1 MIKIKKQRFNGSD
14 VMSEVG
20 EYYYIFRHLLNT
32 TNYLVSIVDDEG
44 NIRNTGNIF
53 TKTEMDVKIT
63 VPNNSIGTWE
73 VSVYYEDNS
82 QQDLTKKRLFEQDLI
97 PLNDIP
103 NYLDY
108 NVAVGRP
115 SSSTVNMKLADLK
128 SFCQSTLDSSMYLLR
143 GNNLSDLLSVS
154 DARQNLNVYDK
165 QYVDAYLENFI
176 PRTGFISSVSPFT
189 PSGMT
194 WNAPVV
200 STVKNANGV
209 NVYVDVKLIN
219 GEGDAAQG
227 INLGYL
233 DVMPIAG
240 AAGATLT
247 ATVTSAVMFTWF
259 VTSNVV
265 TTDQN
270 YTNGQIKAVVSNIS
284 GGGLRFTFYVYVQR
298 PSGQSNVANCQASI
312 FIPIQIS

>member
-14 VMSEVG
+14 VMSETG

-32 TNYLVSIVDDEG
+32 TNYLVSIVDNEG

-53 TKTEMDVKIT
+53 TKTETEVKIT
-63 VPNNSIGTWE
+63 VPNDSIGTWE

-82 QQDLTKKRLFEQDLI
+82 QQDLTKKRLFEQDII

-108 NVAVGRP
+108 NVAAGRP
-115 SSSTVNMKLADLK
+115 YSSAVNMKLADLK
-128 SFCQSTLDSSMYLLR
+128 SFCQNSLDSSIYLLR
-143 GNNLSDLLSVS
+143 GNNLSDLRSVS

-176 PRTGFISSVSPFT
+176 PRSGFISSVSPFT
-189 PSGMT
+189 PSGST
-194 WNAPVV
+194 HNAPVV
-200 STVKNANGV
+200 STVKNANGI
-209 NVYVDVKLIN
+209 NAYVDVNLIN
-219 GEGDAAQG
+219 GEGDTTQG

-240 AAGATLT
+240 ATLA
-247 ATVTSAVMFTWF
+247 ATVTSAVMFTYF
-259 VTSNVV
+259 VTVNVY
-265 TTDQN
+265 TTGQN
-270 YTNGQIKAVVSNIS
+270 YTNGQIKAIASGIS
-284 GGGLRFTFYVYVQR
+284 GGGLRFTFYAYVQR
-298 PSGQSNVANCQASI
+298 PSGQTNEANCQASI
-312 FIPIQIS
+312 FIPIQIN

>member
-14 VMSEVG
+14 VMSEEG

-32 TNYLVSIVDDEG
+32 TNYLVSIVDDES

-53 TKTEMDVKIT
+53 TKTEIDVKIT
-63 VPNNSIGTWE
+63 VPNDSIGTWE

-97 PLNDIP
+97 PLDDIP

-128 SFCQSTLDSSMYLLR
+128 SFCQSSLDSSIYLLR
-143 GNNLSDLLSVS
+143 RNNLSDLLSVS
-154 DARQNLNVYDK
+154 NARQNLNVYDK
-165 QYVDAYLENFI
+165 EYVDAYLENFI
-176 PRTGFISSVSPFT
+176 PRSGFISSVSPFT
-189 PSGMT
+189 PSGST
-194 WNAPVV
+194 HNAPVV
-200 STVKNANGV
+200 STVKNANGI
-209 NVYVDVKLIN
+209 NAYVDVKLIN
-219 GEGDAAQG
+219 GEGDTTQG

-240 AAGATLT
+240 ATLAAT
-247 ATVTSAVMFTWF
+247 ATSAVMFTYF
-259 VTSNVV
+259 VTANVL
-265 TTDQN
+265 TSGQN
-270 YTNGQIKAVVSNIS
+270 YTNGQIKAIVSGIS
-284 GGGLRFTFYVYVQR
+284 GGGLRFTFYAYVQR
-298 PSGQSNVANCQASI
+298 PSGQTNTANCQASI
-312 FIPIQIS
+312 FIPIQIN

>member
-14 VMSEVG
+14 VMSETG

-32 TNYLVSIVDDEG
+32 TNYLVSIVDNEG

-53 TKTEMDVKIT
+53 TKTETDVKIT
-63 VPNNSIGTWE
+63 VPNDSIGTWE

-82 QQDLTKKRLFEQDLI
+82 QQDLTKKRLFEQDII
-97 PLNDIP
+97 PRNDIP

-115 SSSTVNMKLADLK
+115 YSSAVNVKLADLK
-128 SFCQSTLDSSMYLLR
+128 SFCQSSLDSSIYLLR
-143 GNNLSDLLSVS
+143 GNNLSDLRSVS
-154 DARQNLNVYDK
+154 DARQNLNIYDK

-176 PRTGFISSVSPFT
+176 PRSGFISSVSPFT
-189 PSGMT
+189 PSGST
-194 WNAPVV
+194 HNTPVV
-200 STVKNANGV
+200 STVKNANGI
-209 NVYVDVKLIN
+209 NAYVDVKLIN
-219 GEGDAAQG
+219 GEGDTTQG

-240 AAGATLT
+240 ATLA

-259 VTSNVV
+259 GGANGV
-265 TTDQN
+265 TTREN
-270 YTNGQIKAVVSNIS
+270 YTNGQIKVTVANTSEV
-284 GGGLRFTFYVYVQR
+284 GLRFTFYAYVQR
-298 PSGQSNVANCQASI
+298 PSGQANTANCQASI
-312 FIPIQIS
+312 FIPIQIN

>member
-32 TNYLVSIVDDEG
+32 TNYLVSIVDNEG

-63 VPNNSIGTWE
+63 VPNDSIGTWE

-108 NVAVGRP
+108 NVAMGRP

-128 SFCQSTLDSSMYLLR
+128 SFCQSALDSSIYLSKDR
-143 GNNLSDLLSVS
+143 NLGDLQSPQE
-154 DARQNLNVYDK
+154 ARQNLNVYDK
-165 QYVDAYLENFI
+165 QYVDAYLGTFI
-176 PRTGFISSVSPFT
+176 PRSGFISSISPFT
-189 PSGMT
+189 PEGST
-194 WNAPVV
+194 WLAPVV
-200 STVKNANGV
+200 STVKNANGI
-209 NVYVDVKLIN
+209 NVYVEANLIN
-219 GEGDAAQG
+219 GEGDTTQG

-233 DVMPIAG
+233 DVMPTT
-240 AAGATLT
+240 GATLA

-259 VTSNVV
+259 EGASGV
-265 TTDQN
+265 TTREN
-270 YTNGQIKAVVSNIS
+270 YTNGQIKATVSNIPE
-284 GGGLRFTFYVYVQR
+284 GGLRFTFYAYVQR
-298 PSGQSNVANCQASI
+298 PSGQTNTANCQASI
-312 FIPIQIS
+312 FIPIQIN

>member
-14 VMSEVG
+14 VMREVG

-32 TNYLVSIVDDEG
+32 TNYLVSIVDNEG

-63 VPNNSIGTWE
+63 VPNDSIGTWE
-73 VSVYYEDNS
+73 VSIYYEDNS

-97 PLNDIP
+97 PLDDIP

-115 SSSTVNMKLADLK
+115 SSSMVNMKLSDLK
-128 SFCQSTLDSSMYLLR
+128 SFCQRAMDSSIYLLKDR
-143 GNNLSDLLSVS
+143 NLGDLQSTQE
-154 DARQNLNVYDK
+154 ARQSLSVYDK
-165 QYVDAYLENFI
+165 EYVDAYLENFI
-176 PRTGFISSVSPFT
+176 PRSGFISSVSSFT
-189 PSGMT
+189 PEGST
-194 WNAPVV
+194 WITPVV
-200 STVKNANGV
+200 STVKNANGI
-209 NVYVDVKLIN
+209 NVYVEANLIN
-219 GEGDAAQG
+219 GEGDTTQG

-240 AAGATLT
+240 ATLA

-259 VTSNVV
+259 KGANGV
-265 TTDQN
+265 TTREN
-270 YTNGQIKAVVSNIS
+270 YTNGQIKAIVSGIS
-284 GGGLRFTFYVYVQR
+284 GGGLRFTFYAYVQR
-298 PSGQSNVANCQASI
+298 PVGQATVANCQASI
-312 FIPIQIS
+312 FIPIQIN

>member
-14 VMSEVG
+14 VMREAG

-32 TNYLVSIVDDEG
+32 TNYLVSIVDNEG

-63 VPNNSIGTWE
+63 VPNDSIGTWE

-115 SSSTVNMKLADLK
+115 LSSTVNMKLADLK
-128 SFCQSTLDSSMYLLR
+128 SFCQSTLDSSIYLLR
-143 GNNLSDLLSVS
+143 RNNLSDLLSVS

-176 PRTGFISSVSPFT
+176 PRSGFISSVSPFT

-194 WNAPVV
+194 QNAPIV

-209 NVYVDVKLIN
+209 NVYVDAKLN
-219 GEGDAAQG
+219 RGEGDTVYG

-233 DVMPIAG
+233 DVVPIG
-240 AAGATLT
+240 GATLA
-247 ATVTSAVMFTWF
+247 ATVTSAVMFTYF
-259 VTSNVV
+259 VTTNVL
-265 TTDQN
+265 TSSGN
-270 YTNGQIKAVVSNIS
+270 YTNGQIKATVSGIS
-284 GGGLRFTFYVYVQR
+284 GGGLRFTFYAYVQR
-298 PSGQSNVANCQASI
+298 PSGQTNTANCQASI
-312 FIPIQIS
+312 FIPIQIN

>member
-32 TNYLVSIVDDEG
+32 TNYLVSIVDNEG

-53 TKTEMDVKIT
+53 TKTETDVKIT
-63 VPNNSIGTWE
+63 VPNDSIGTWE

-82 QQDLTKKRLFEQDLI
+82 QQDLTKKRLFEQDII

-108 NVAVGRP
+108 NVAAGRP
-115 SSSTVNMKLADLK
+115 YSSAVNMKLADLK
-128 SFCQSTLDSSMYLLR
+128 SFCQSSLDSSIYLLR
-143 GNNLSDLLSVS
+143 GNNLSDLRSVS

-176 PRTGFISSVSPFT
+176 PRSGFISSVSPFT
-189 PSGMT
+189 PEGST
-194 WNAPVV
+194 HNAPVV
-200 STVKNANGV
+200 STVKNANGI
-209 NVYVDVKLIN
+209 NAYVDVKLIN
-219 GEGDAAQG
+219 GEGDTTQG

-240 AAGATLT
+240 ATLA
-247 ATVTSAVMFTWF
+247 ATVTSAVMFTYF
-259 VTSNVV
+259 TTINVL
-265 TTDQN
+265 TTNQI
-270 YTNGQIKAVVSNIS
+270 YTNGQMKVTVSGIS
-284 GGGLRFTFYVYVQR
+284 GGGLRFTFYAYVQR
-298 PSGQSNVANCQASI
+298 PSGQANTANCQASI
-312 FIPIQIS
+312 FIPIQIN

>member
-14 VMSEVG
+14 VMREVG

-32 TNYLVSIVDDEG
+32 TNYLVSIVDNEG

-63 VPNNSIGTWE
+63 VPNDSIGTWE

-108 NVAVGRP
+108 NVAMGRP
-115 SSSTVNMKLADLK
+115 LSPTVNMKLADLK
-128 SFCQSTLDSSMYLLR
+128 SFCQSTLDSSIYLLR

-154 DARQNLNVYDK
+154 NARQNLNVYDK

-176 PRTGFISSVSPFT
+176 PRSGFISSVSPFT
-189 PSGMT
+189 PSGST
-194 WNAPVV
+194 WNTPVV
-200 STVKNANGV
+200 STVKNANGI
-209 NVYVDVKLIN
+209 NAYVDMKLIN
-219 GEGDAAQG
+219 GEGDTTQG

-233 DVMPIAG
+233 DVMPT
-240 AAGATLT
+240 AGATLA
-247 ATVTSAVMFTWF
+247 ATVTSAVMFTYF
-259 VTSNVV
+259 VTANVL
-265 TTDQN
+265 TTGQN
-270 YTNGQIKAVVSNIS
+270 YTNGQIKAIVSGIS
-284 GGGLRFTFYVYVQR
+284 GGGLRFTFYAYVQR
-298 PSGQSNVANCQASI
+298 PSGQTNTANCQASI
-312 FIPIQIS
+312 FIPIQIN

>member
-14 VMSEVG
+14 VISEVG

-32 TNYLVSIVDDEG
+32 TNYLVSIVDNEG

-128 SFCQSTLDSSMYLLR
+128 SFCQSALDSSIYLLKGR
-143 GNNLSDLLSVS
+143 NLGDLQSPQE
-154 DARQNLNVYDK
+154 ARQNLNVYGK
-165 QYVDAYLENFI
+165 EYVDAYIENFI
-176 PRTGFISSVSPFT
+176 PRSGFISSISPFAT
-189 PSGMT
+189 EGLT
-194 WNAPVV
+194 QNTPVV
-200 STVKNANGV
+200 STVKNTNGI
-209 NVYVDVKLIN
+209 NVYLDVKLIN
-219 GEGDAAQG
+219 GEGDTTQG
-227 INLGYL
+227 INLGCL

-240 AAGATLT
+240 ATLA

-259 VTSNVV
+259 TTTNVLTSN
-265 TTDQN
+265 QI
-270 YTNGQIKAVVSNIS
+270 YTNGQIKAIASGIS
-284 GGGLRFTFYVYVQR
+284 GGGLRFTFYAYVQR
-298 PSGQSNVANCQASI
+298 PSGQTTVANCQSSI

>member
-1 MIKIKKQRFNGSD
+1 MIKIKKQHFNGSD
-14 VMSEVG
+14 VMSEAG

-32 TNYLVSIVDDEG
+32 TNYLVSIVDDES

-53 TKTEMDVKIT
+53 TKTETDVKIT
-63 VPNNSIGTWE
+63 VPNDSIGTWE

-115 SSSTVNMKLADLK
+115 YSSAVNMKLADLK
-128 SFCQSTLDSSMYLLR
+128 SFCQSALDSSIYLLR

-176 PRTGFISSVSPFT
+176 PRSGFISSVSPFT
-189 PSGMT
+189 PEGST
-194 WNAPVV
+194 HNAPVV
-200 STVKNANGV
+200 STVKNANGI
-209 NVYVDVKLIN
+209 NAYVDVKLIN
-219 GEGDAAQG
+219 GEGDTTQG

-233 DVMPIAG
+233 DVMPTT
-240 AAGATLT
+240 GATLA
-247 ATVTSAVMFTWF
+247 ATVTSAVMFTYF
-259 VTSNVV
+259 VTTNVL
-265 TTDQN
+265 TSSGN
-270 YTNGQIKAVVSNIS
+270 YTNGQIKAIVSGIS
-284 GGGLRFTFYVYVQR
+284 GGGLRFTFYAYVQR
-298 PSGQSNVANCQASI
+298 PSGQANTANCQASI
-312 FIPIQIS
+312 FIPIQIN

>member
-32 TNYLVSIVDDEG
+32 TNYLVSIVDNEG

-53 TKTEMDVKIT
+53 TKTETDIKIT
-63 VPNNSIGTWE
+63 VPNDSIGTWE

-82 QQDLTKKRLFEQDLI
+82 QQDLTKKRLFEQDII

-108 NVAVGRP
+108 NVAAGRP
-115 SSSTVNMKLADLK
+115 YSSAVNMKLSDLK
-128 SFCQSTLDSSMYLLR
+128 AFCQRALDSSIYLLR
-143 GNNLSDLLSVS
+143 RNNLSDLRSVS

-176 PRTGFISSVSPFT
+176 PRSGFISSVSPFT
-189 PSGMT
+189 PSGST
-194 WNAPVV
+194 QNAPVV
-200 STVKNANGV
+200 STVKNANGI
-209 NVYVDVKLIN
+209 NAYVDVNLIN
-219 GEGDAAQG
+219 GEGDTTQG
-227 INLGYL
+227 INLGCL

-240 AAGATLT
+240 ATLA

-259 VTSNVV
+259 VTTNVL
-265 TTDQN
+265 TTNQN
-270 YTNGQIKAVVSNIS
+270 YTNGQMKVAVSGIS
-284 GGGLRFTFYVYVQR
+284 GGGLRFTFYAYVQR
-298 PSGQSNVANCQASI
+298 PVGQTTVANCQASI
-312 FIPIQIS
+312 FIPIQIN

>member
-14 VMSEVG
+14 VMREVG

-32 TNYLVSIVDDEG
+32 TNYLVSIVDNEG

-194 WNAPVV
+194 GNAPVV

-209 NVYVDVKLIN
+209 NAYVDVKLIN

-233 DVMPIAG
+233 DVMPI
-240 AAGATLT
+240 AGATLT

>member
-14 VMSEVG
+14 VMSEAG

-32 TNYLVSIVDDEG
+32 TNYLVSIVDDES

-53 TKTEMDVKIT
+53 TKTETDVKIT

-97 PLNDIP
+97 PLDDIP

-128 SFCQSTLDSSMYLLR
+128 SFCQNSLDSSIYLLKSR
-143 GNNLSDLLSVS
+143 NLDDLPPDQRSA
-154 DARQNLNVYDK
+154 ARQNLNVYGK
-165 QYVDAYLENFI
+165 EYVDAYLENFI
-176 PRTGFISSVSPFT
+176 PRSGFISSVSSFT
-189 PSGMT
+189 PEGST
-194 WNAPVV
+194 WNTPVV
-200 STVKNANGV
+200 STVRCANGI
-209 NVYVDVKLIN
+209 NVYLEAKLIN
-219 GEGDAAQG
+219 GEGDTTQG

-233 DVMPIAG
+233 DVMPTT
-240 AAGATLT
+240 GATLA
-247 ATVTSAVMFTWF
+247 ATVTSAVMFTYF
-259 VTSNVV
+259 VTANVL
-265 TTDQN
+265 TSGGN
-270 YTNGQIKAVVSNIS
+270 YTNGQIKAIVSGIS
-284 GGGLRFTFYVYVQR
+284 GGGLRFTFYAYVQR
-298 PSGQSNVANCQASI
+298 PSGQTNTANCQASI
-312 FIPIQIS
+312 FIPIQIN

>member
-14 VMSEVG
+14 VMSETG

-32 TNYLVSIVDDEG
+32 TNYLVSIVDNEG

-53 TKTEMDVKIT
+53 TKTETDVKIT
-63 VPNNSIGTWE
+63 VPNDSIGTWE

-82 QQDLTKKRLFEQDLI
+82 TQDLTKKRLFEQDII

-108 NVAVGRP
+108 NVAAGRP
-115 SSSTVNMKLADLK
+115 YFSAVNMKLADLK
-128 SFCQSTLDSSMYLLR
+128 SFCQSSLDSSIYLLR
-143 GNNLSDLLSVS
+143 GNNLSDLRSVS

-176 PRTGFISSVSPFT
+176 PRSGFISSVSPFT
-189 PSGMT
+189 PEGST
-194 WNAPVV
+194 HNAPVV
-200 STVKNANGV
+200 STVKNANGI
-209 NVYVDVKLIN
+209 NAYVDVKLIN
-219 GEGDAAQG
+219 GEGDTTQG

-240 AAGATLT
+240 ATLA
-247 ATVTSAVMFTWF
+247 ATVTSAVMFTYF
-259 VTSNVV
+259 TTINVL
-265 TTDQN
+265 TTNQI
-270 YTNGQIKAVVSNIS
+270 YTNGQIKATVSNIPE
-284 GGGLRFTFYVYVQR
+284 GGLRFTFYAYVQR
-298 PSGQSNVANCQASI
+298 PSGQANTANCQASI
-312 FIPIQIS
+312 FIPIQIN

>member
-14 VMSEVG
+14 VMSEAG

-32 TNYLVSIVDDEG
+32 TNYLVSIVDDES

-97 PLNDIP
+97 PLNDIS

-108 NVAVGRP
+108 NVAVGGP

-128 SFCQSTLDSSMYLLR
+128 SFCQSALDSSIYLLR
-143 GNNLSDLLSVS
+143 RNNLSDLLSVS

-165 QYVDAYLENFI
+165 EYVDAYLENFI
-176 PRTGFISSVSPFT
+176 PRSGFISSVSPFT
-189 PSGMT
+189 PSGST
-194 WNAPVV
+194 QNVPVV
-200 STVKNANGV
+200 STVKNANGI
-209 NVYVDVKLIN
+209 NAYVDVKLIN
-219 GEGDAAQG
+219 GEGDTTQG

-240 AAGATLT
+240 ATLA
-247 ATVTSAVMFTWF
+247 ATVTSAVMFTYF
-259 VTSNVV
+259 VTANVL
-265 TTDQN
+265 TTSQN
-270 YTNGQIKAVVSNIS
+270 YTNGQIKAIVSGIS
-284 GGGLRFTFYVYVQR
+284 GGGLRFTFYAYVQR
-298 PSGQSNVANCQASI
+298 PSGQTNTANCQASI

>member
-14 VMSEVG
+14 VMRETG

-32 TNYLVSIVDDEG
+32 TNYLVSIVDNEG

-53 TKTEMDVKIT
+53 TKTETDVKIT
-63 VPNNSIGTWE
+63 VPNDSIGTWE

-82 QQDLTKKRLFEQDLI
+82 QQDLTKKRLFEQDII

-108 NVAVGRP
+108 NVAVGGP
-115 SSSTVNMKLADLK
+115 YSSAVNMKLADLK
-128 SFCQSTLDSSMYLLR
+128 SFCQNSLDSSIYLLR

-176 PRTGFISSVSPFT
+176 PRSGFISSVSPFT
-189 PSGMT
+189 PSGST
-194 WNAPVV
+194 HNAPVV
-200 STVKNANGV
+200 STVKNANGI
-209 NVYVDVKLIN
+209 NAYVDVKLIN
-219 GEGDAAQG
+219 GEGDTTQG

-240 AAGATLT
+240 ATLA
-247 ATVTSAVMFTWF
+247 ATVTSAVMFTYF
-259 VTSNVV
+259 TTTNVL
-265 TTDQN
+265 TTNQN
-270 YTNGQIKAVVSNIS
+270 YTNGQMKVTASGIS
-284 GGGLRFTFYVYVQR
+284 GGGLRFTFYAYVQR
-298 PSGQSNVANCQASI
+298 PSGQANTANCQASI
-312 FIPIQIS
+312 FIPIQIN

>member
-14 VMSEVG
+14 VMSEAG

-63 VPNNSIGTWE
+63 VPNYSIGTWE

-128 SFCQSTLDSSMYLLR
+128 SFCQSTQDSPIYLLK

-154 DARQNLNVYDK
+154 EARQNLNVYDK
-165 QYVDAYLENFI
+165 QYVNGYLSNFI
-176 PRTGFISSVSPFT
+176 PRSGFISSVSSFT
-189 PSGMT
+189 PEGST
-194 WNAPVV
+194 WNTPVV

-209 NVYVDVKLIN
+209 NVYVDVKLFN
-219 GEGDAAQG
+219 GEGDTTQG

-233 DVMPIAG
+233 DVMPIS
-240 AAGATLT
+240 GATLA

-284 GGGLRFTFYVYVQR
+284 GGGLRFTFYAYVQR

>member
-14 VMSEVG
+14 VMSEAG

-32 TNYLVSIVDDEG
+32 TNYLVSIVDNEG

-63 VPNNSIGTWE
+63 VPNDSIGTWE

-82 QQDLTKKRLFEQDLI
+82 QQDLTKKRLFEQDII
-97 PLNDIP
+97 PRNDIS

-128 SFCQSTLDSSMYLLR
+128 SFCQSTLDSSIYLLR
-143 GNNLSDLLSVS
+143 RNNLSDLLSVS
-154 DARQNLNVYDK
+154 NARQNLNVYDK

-176 PRTGFISSVSPFT
+176 PRSGFISSVSPFT
-189 PSGMT
+189 PSGST
-194 WNAPVV
+194 HNAPVV
-200 STVKNANGV
+200 STVKNANGI
-209 NVYVDVKLIN
+209 NVYVEANLIN
-219 GEGDAAQG
+219 GEGDTTQG

-233 DVMPIAG
+233 DVMPTT
-240 AAGATLT
+240 GATLA
-247 ATVTSAVMFTWF
+247 ATVTSAVMFTYF
-259 VTSNVV
+259 VTANVL
-265 TTDQN
+265 TSGQN
-270 YTNGQIKAVVSNIS
+270 YTNGQIKAIVSGIS
-284 GGGLRFTFYVYVQR
+284 GGGLRFTFYAYVQR
-298 PSGQSNVANCQASI
+298 PSGQTNTANCQASI
-312 FIPIQIS
+312 FIPIQIN

>member
-14 VMSEVG
+14 VMREVG

-32 TNYLVSIVDDEG
+32 TNYLVSIVDNEG

-63 VPNNSIGTWE
+63 VPNDSIGTWE

-97 PLNDIP
+97 PLDDIP

-108 NVAVGRP
+108 NVAVGKP
-115 SSSTVNMKLADLK
+115 SSSTVNMKLVDLK
-128 SFCQSTLDSSMYLLR
+128 SFCQSTLDSSIYLLK
-143 GNNLSDLLSVS
+143 GNNLSDLQSPQGTQE
-154 DARQNLNVYDK
+154 ARQNLNVYDK

-176 PRTGFISSVSPFT
+176 PRSGFISSISPFT
-189 PSGMT
+189 PEGST
-194 WNAPVV
+194 WLAPVV
-200 STVKNANGV
+200 STVKNANGI
-209 NVYVDVKLIN
+209 NVYVEANLIN
-219 GEGDAAQG
+219 GEGDTTQG

-240 AAGATLT
+240 ATLA
-247 ATVTSAVMFTWF
+247 ATVTSAVMFTYF
-259 VTSNVV
+259 VTANVL
-265 TTDQN
+265 TSSGN
-270 YTNGQIKAVVSNIS
+270 YTNGQIKATVSGIS
-284 GGGLRFTFYVYVQR
+284 GGGLRFTFYAYVQR
-298 PSGQSNVANCQASI
+298 PSGQTNTANCQASI
-312 FIPIQIS
+312 FIPIQIN

>member
-14 VMSEVG
+14 VMSEAG

-32 TNYLVSIVDDEG
+32 TNYLVSIVDNEG

-53 TKTEMDVKIT
+53 TKTETEVKIT

-115 SSSTVNMKLADLK
+115 YSSAVNMKLADLK
-128 SFCQSTLDSSMYLLR
+128 SFCQNSLDSSIYLLR

-176 PRTGFISSVSPFT
+176 PRSGFISSVSPFT
-189 PSGMT
+189 PSGST
-194 WNAPVV
+194 WNTPVV
-200 STVKNANGV
+200 STVKNANGI
-209 NVYVDVKLIN
+209 NAYVDVNLIN
-219 GEGDAAQG
+219 GEGDTTQG

-240 AAGATLT
+240 ATLA
-247 ATVTSAVMFTWF
+247 ATVTSAVMFTYF
-259 VTSNVV
+259 TTINVL
-265 TTDQN
+265 TTNQI
-270 YTNGQIKAVVSNIS
+270 YTNGQMKVTVSGIS
-284 GGGLRFTFYVYVQR
+284 GGGLRFTFYAYVQR
-298 PSGQSNVANCQASI
+298 PSGQANTANCQASI
-312 FIPIQIS
+312 FIPIQIN

>member
-14 VMSEVG
+14 VMREVG

-63 VPNNSIGTWE
+63 VPNDSIGTWE

-108 NVAVGRP
+108 NVAMGRP

-128 SFCQSTLDSSMYLLR
+128 SFCQSAMDSSIYLLKDR
-143 GNNLSDLLSVS
+143 NLGDLQSTQE
-154 DARQNLNVYDK
+154 ARQNLNVYDK

-176 PRTGFISSVSPFT
+176 PRSGFVSSISTFT
-189 PSGMT
+189 PEGST
-194 WNAPVV
+194 WLTPVV
-200 STVKNANGV
+200 STVKNANGI
-209 NVYVDVKLIN
+209 NVYLEANLIN
-219 GEGDAAQG
+219 GEGDTTQG

-240 AAGATLT
+240 ATLA

-259 VTSNVV
+259 TTTNVLTSN
-265 TTDQN
+265 QI
-270 YTNGQIKAVVSNIS
+270 YTNGQIKAIASGIS
-284 GGGLRFTFYVYVQR
+284 GGGLRFTFYAYVQR
-298 PSGQSNVANCQASI
+298 PVGQTTVANCQASI

>member
-14 VMSEVG
+14 VMSEAG

-32 TNYLVSIVDDEG
+32 TNYLVSIVDNEG

-63 VPNNSIGTWE
+63 VPNDSIGTWE

-128 SFCQSTLDSSMYLLR
+128 SFCQSTLDSSGQKWNHSHRFCLRLL
-143 GNNLSDLLSVS
+143 
-154 DARQNLNVYDK
+154 QC
-165 QYVDAYLENFI
+165 
-176 PRTGFISSVSPFT
+176 PISSGLPARPARSCGNFPAGC
-189 PSGMT
+189 P
-194 WNAPVV
+194 P
-200 STVKNANGV
+200 
-209 NVYVDVKLIN
+209 
-219 GEGDAAQG
+219 AADHQ
-227 INLGYL
+227 
-233 DVMPIAG
+233 
-240 AAGATLT
+240 
-247 ATVTSAVMFTWF
+247 AV
-259 VTSNVV
+259 
-265 TTDQN
+265 Q
-270 YTNGQIKAVVSNIS
+270 
-284 GGGLRFTFYVYVQR
+284 
-298 PSGQSNVANCQASI
+298 
-312 FIPIQIS
+312 

>member
-32 TNYLVSIVDDEG
+32 TNYLVSIVDNEG

-128 SFCQSTLDSSMYLLR
+128 SFCQSVLDSSTYLLKGR
-143 GNNLSDLLSVS
+143 NLGDLQSPQE
-154 DARQNLNVYDK
+154 ARQNLNVYGK
-165 QYVDAYLENFI
+165 EYVDAYIENFI
-176 PRTGFISSVSPFT
+176 PRSGFISSISPFAT
-189 PSGMT
+189 EGLT
-194 WNAPVV
+194 QNTPVV
-200 STVKNANGV
+200 STVKNTNGI
-209 NVYVDVKLIN
+209 NVYLDVKLIN
-219 GEGDAAQG
+219 GEGDTTQG

-240 AAGATLT
+240 ATLA

-259 VTSNVV
+259 VTTNVL
-265 TTDQN
+265 TTNQI
-270 YTNGQIKAVVSNIS
+270 YTNGQMRVTVSGIS
-284 GGGLRFTFYVYVQR
+284 GGGLRFTFYAYVQR
-298 PSGQSNVANCQASI
+298 PSGQTNTANCQASI
-312 FIPIQIS
+312 FIPIQIN

>member
-108 NVAVGRP
+108 NVAVGRH

-128 SFCQSTLDSSMYLLR
+128 SFCQSTLDSSIHLLR

-200 STVKNANGV
+200 STVNNTNGV
-209 NVYVDVKLIN
+209 NAYVDVKLIN

-247 ATVTSAVMFTWF
+247 ATVTSAVMITWF

-265 TTDQN
+265 TTGQN

>member
-32 TNYLVSIVDDEG
+32 TNYLVSIVDNEG

-108 NVAVGRP
+108 NVAMGRP

-128 SFCQSTLDSSMYLLR
+128 SFCQSALDSSIYLLK
-143 GNNLSDLLSVS
+143 GNNLSDLQSTQE
-154 DARQNLNVYDK
+154 ARQSLNVYDK
-165 QYVDAYLENFI
+165 QYVDAYIENFI
-176 PRTGFISSVSPFT
+176 PRSGFISSVSSFT
-189 PSGMT
+189 PEGST
-194 WNAPVV
+194 WNTPVV
-200 STVKNANGV
+200 STVRNTNGI

-219 GEGDAAQG
+219 GEGDTTQG

-240 AAGATLT
+240 ATLA
-247 ATVTSAVMFTWF
+247 ATVTSAVMFTYF
-259 VTSNVV
+259 TTSNVL
-265 TTDQN
+265 TSNQN
-270 YTNGQIKAVVSNIS
+270 YTNGQIKAIASGIS
-284 GGGLRFTFYVYVQR
+284 GGGLRFTFYAYVQR
-298 PSGQSNVANCQASI
+298 PSGQANTANCQASI
-312 FIPIQIS
+312 FIPIQIN

>member
-209 NVYVDVKLIN
+209 NAYVDVKLIN

-240 AAGATLT
+240 STLT
-247 ATVTSAVMFTWF
+247 ATVNSAVMFTWF

>member
-14 VMSEVG
+14 VMSETG

-32 TNYLVSIVDDEG
+32 TNYLVSIVDNEG

-53 TKTEMDVKIT
+53 TKTETDVKIT
-63 VPNNSIGTWE
+63 VPNDSIGTWE

-82 QQDLTKKRLFEQDLI
+82 QQDLTKKRLFEQDII

-115 SSSTVNMKLADLK
+115 YSSAVNMKLADLK
-128 SFCQSTLDSSMYLLR
+128 SFCQSSLDSSIYLLR

-176 PRTGFISSVSPFT
+176 PRSGFISSVSPFT
-189 PSGMT
+189 PSGST
-194 WNAPVV
+194 HNAPVV
-200 STVKNANGV
+200 STVKNANGI
-209 NVYVDVKLIN
+209 NAYVDVKLIN
-219 GEGDAAQG
+219 GEGDTTQG

-240 AAGATLT
+240 ATLA

-259 VTSNVV
+259 TTTNVL
-265 TTDQN
+265 TTNQI
-270 YTNGQIKAVVSNIS
+270 YTNGQIKATVSNIPE
-284 GGGLRFTFYVYVQR
+284 GGLRFTFYAYVQR
-298 PSGQSNVANCQASI
+298 PSGQANTANCQASI
-312 FIPIQIS
+312 FIPIQIN

>member
-14 VMSEVG
+14 VMSEAG

-32 TNYLVSIVDDEG
+32 TNYLVSIVDNEG

-63 VPNNSIGTWE
+63 VPNDSIGTWE

-97 PLNDIP
+97 PRNDIS

-128 SFCQSTLDSSMYLLR
+128 SFCQSTLDSSIYLLR
-143 GNNLSDLLSVS
+143 RNNLSDLLSVS
-154 DARQNLNVYDK
+154 NARQNLNVYDK

-176 PRTGFISSVSPFT
+176 PRSGFISSVSPFT
-189 PSGMT
+189 PSGST
-194 WNAPVV
+194 HNAPVV
-200 STVKNANGV
+200 STVKNANGI
-209 NVYVDVKLIN
+209 NAYVDVKLIN
-219 GEGDAAQG
+219 GEGDTTQG

-233 DVMPIAG
+233 DVMPTT
-240 AAGATLT
+240 GATLA
-247 ATVTSAVMFTWF
+247 ATVTSAVMFTYF
-259 VTSNVV
+259 VTANVL
-265 TTDQN
+265 TSGQN
-270 YTNGQIKAVVSNIS
+270 YTNGQIKAIVSGIS
-284 GGGLRFTFYVYVQR
+284 GGGLRFTFYAYVQR
-298 PSGQSNVANCQASI
+298 PSGQANTANCQASI
-312 FIPIQIS
+312 FIPIQIN

>member
-14 VMSEVG
+14 VMREEG

-63 VPNNSIGTWE
+63 VPNDSIGTWE

-97 PLNDIP
+97 PLSDIP

-128 SFCQSTLDSSMYLLR
+128 SFCQSALDSSIYLLR

-154 DARQNLNVYDK
+154 NARQNLNVYDK
-165 QYVDAYLENFI
+165 EYVDAYLENFI
-176 PRTGFISSVSPFT
+176 PRSGLVSSIESFT

-194 WNAPVV
+194 HNPPVV

-219 GEGDAAQG
+219 GEGDTVHG
-227 INLGYL
+227 INLGYM
-233 DVMPIAG
+233 DVLPTSG
-240 AAGATLT
+240 AALA

-259 VTSNVV
+259 VTTNVV
-265 TTDQN
+265 TTDHN

-284 GGGLRFTFYVYVQR
+284 EGGLRFTFYAYVQR
-298 PSGQSNVANCQASI
+298 PPQQTNTANCQASI
-312 FIPIQIS
+312 FIPIQIN

>member
-14 VMSEVG
+14 VMREAG

-32 TNYLVSIVDDEG
+32 TNYLVSIVDEES

-53 TKTEMDVKIT
+53 TKTETEVKIT

-97 PLNDIP
+97 PLEDIP

-108 NVAVGRP
+108 NVAMGRP
-115 SSSTVNMKLADLK
+115 SSSTANMKLSSLK
-128 SFCQSTLDSSMYLLR
+128 YYCQSTLDSSIYLLR
-143 GNNLSDLLSVS
+143 RNNLSDLLSVS
-154 DARQNLNVYDK
+154 DARQHLNVYDK
-165 QYVDAYLENFI
+165 EYVDGYLENFI
-176 PRTGFISSVSPFT
+176 PRSGFISSVSSFI

-194 WNAPVV
+194 HNPPVV

-209 NVYVDVKLIN
+209 NVYVDVKLN
-219 GEGDAAQG
+219 PGEGDTTQG

-233 DVMPIAG
+233 DVLPMTG
-240 AAGATLT
+240 VTLA
-247 ATVTSAVMFTWF
+247 ATVTSAVMFTYF
-259 VTSNVV
+259 TTINVL
-265 TTDQN
+265 TTGQN
-270 YTNGQIKAVVSNIS
+270 YTNGQIKAIVSGIP
-284 GGGLRFTFYVYVQR
+284 GGGLRFTFYAYVQR
-298 PSGQSNVANCQASI
+298 PSGQTNTANCQASI

>member
-14 VMSEVG
+14 VISEVG

-32 TNYLVSIVDDEG
+32 TNYLVSIVDNEG

-108 NVAVGRP
+108 NVAMGRP

-128 SFCQSTLDSSMYLLR
+128 SFCQNSLDSSIYLLK
-143 GNNLSDLLSVS
+143 GNNLSDLQSTQE
-154 DARQNLNVYDK
+154 ARQSLNVYDK
-165 QYVDAYLENFI
+165 QYVDAYIENFI
-176 PRTGFISSVSPFT
+176 PRSGFISSVSSFAT
-189 PSGMT
+189 EGLT
-194 WNAPVV
+194 QNTPVV
-200 STVKNANGV
+200 STVKNTNGI
-209 NVYVDVKLIN
+209 NVYLDVKLIN
-219 GEGDAAQG
+219 GEGDTTQG

-240 AAGATLT
+240 ATLA

-259 VTSNVV
+259 TTTNVLTSN
-265 TTDQN
+265 QI
-270 YTNGQIKAVVSNIS
+270 YTNGQIKAIASGIS
-284 GGGLRFTFYVYVQR
+284 GGGLRFTFYAYVQR
-298 PSGQSNVANCQASI
+298 PVGQTTVANCQASI

>member
-14 VMSEVG
+14 VMSEAG

-32 TNYLVSIVDDEG
+32 TNYLVSIVDNEG

-82 QQDLTKKRLFEQDLI
+82 QQDLAKKRLFEQDLI

-128 SFCQSTLDSSMYLLR
+128 SFCQRAQDSPIYLLR

-154 DARQNLNVYDK
+154 EARQNLNVYDK
-165 QYVDAYLENFI
+165 QYVNGYLSNFI
-176 PRTGFISSVSPFT
+176 PRSGFISSVSSFT
-189 PSGMT
+189 PEGAT
-194 WNAPVV
+194 WNTPVV
-200 STVKNANGV
+200 STVKNVNGV
-209 NVYVDVKLIN
+209 NVYVDVKLFN
-219 GEGDAAQG
+219 GEGDTTQG

-240 AAGATLT
+240 VTLA
-247 ATVTSAVMFTWF
+247 ATVTSAVMFTYF
-259 VTSNVV
+259 TTLNVL
-265 TTDQN
+265 TTNQN
-270 YTNGQIKAVVSNIS
+270 YTNGQMKVTVSNIA
-284 GGGLRFTFYVYVQR
+284 GGGLRFTFYAYVQR
-298 PSGQSNVANCQASI
+298 PSGQTNTANCQASI
-312 FIPIQIS
+312 FIPIQIN